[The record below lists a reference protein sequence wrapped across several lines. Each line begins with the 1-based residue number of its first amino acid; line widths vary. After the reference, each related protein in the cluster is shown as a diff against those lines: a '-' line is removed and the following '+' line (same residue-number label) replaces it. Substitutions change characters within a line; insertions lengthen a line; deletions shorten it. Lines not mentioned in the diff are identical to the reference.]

1 MSDNQYNDNNHDA
14 KISKNLLSF
23 LSKKVDWITKELTTR
38 QSISLLLGYP
48 VIYPGEYHPKHD
60 ESTKRTFGIGEIP
73 PPYTN
78 DGMHI
83 VPTSW
88 ILKEGDCPYKG
99 WKHWLRI
106 ITILVI
112 IILFITGIAYGLS
125 VPFR

>member
-60 ESTKRTFGIGEIP
+60 ESTKGHSGLEKYHR
-73 PPYTN
+73 
-78 DGMHI
+78 HI
-83 VPTSW
+83 Q
-88 ILKEGDCPYKG
+88 
-99 WKHWLRI
+99 
-106 ITILVI
+106 ITECTLHQRH
-112 IILFITGIAYGLS
+112 GS
-125 VPFR
+125 